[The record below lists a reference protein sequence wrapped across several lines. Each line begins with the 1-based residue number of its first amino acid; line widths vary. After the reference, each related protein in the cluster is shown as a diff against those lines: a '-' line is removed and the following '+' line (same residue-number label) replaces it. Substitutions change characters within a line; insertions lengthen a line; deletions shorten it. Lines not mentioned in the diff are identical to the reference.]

1 MGRVERRPVPNPLAC
16 TGCGTCAAECPM
28 DAIQL
33 INHEDRRYRRQIKA
47 GVSPLETHLAV
58 EPGGEILV
66 VACAQGAGPAL
77 AAARARGEAG
87 GQGLRFMQVPCAGK
101 VDPEMV
107 LAAFGEGFDLVLLA
121 ACHPQACYSL
131 TGNLWAGLRVEHL
144 RGLLAEAGFEP
155 RRLFTGALAPAMAA
169 EAAGLLRRAQELA
182 RELGPNPLKAA
193 ARERDFLASFEVRVD
208 EAYTIV
214 S

>member
-1 MGRVERRPVPNPLAC
+1 
-16 TGCGTCAAECPM
+16 
-28 DAIQL
+28 
-33 INHEDRRYRRQIKA
+33 
-47 GVSPLETHLAV
+47 
-58 EPGGEILV
+58 
-66 VACAQGAGPAL
+66 
-77 AAARARGEAG
+77 
-87 GQGLRFMQVPCAGK
+87 
-101 VDPEMV
+101 MV

-155 RRLFTGALAPAMAA
+155 RRLLTGALAPAMAA
-169 EAAGLLRRAQELA
+169 EAAGLLRRAEELA

-208 EAYTIV
+208 ESYTIV
-214 S
+214 A